1 MKYIVIFFLLVFP
14 LFSWGQKL
22 DLVFRGSFINVDEDK
37 KESGYKVEVFQEN
50 KLISS
55 STSSSNGNFNITVG
69 INQDSPFILKFR
81 KSGFVTKIMSFDFD
95 GANEE
100 DIPTGGEFFDP
111 FKIQVF
117 KEKENVDFTFLETS
131 PVASFY
137 WNKKKLIPELDKSQQ
152 EKISNEIKILLAQH
166 KNNNSVLDSNNQSSN
181 FSSDADA
188 QYKKILI
195 VAENKILLGEYEK
208 AIELINRAIKF
219 KPEDIRPKRLLDKI
233 NAIQLVNNKY
243 NNLINYG
250 DSLLKIENY
259 KEAKIKYNDAL
270 KLKPNE
276 TEPKIK
282 IKQVNDL
289 ISQIL
294 NSNKNNILYYDYLD
308 KANKKNKLKEYQS
321 ALVYYNKALSI
332 KPNDTLV
339 QSKILNIENILK
351 NDLTFEKKDTIKFN
365 KWKPITIQSLDLKE
379 LGDPLYDNSIIAGGG
394 LIQKS
399 SSDRFYMKSSKLRR
413 KKTFINKE
421 ETDRILSEIKS
432 NYSKSNQI
440 NLAKNLMVSSG
451 GDSDFNRQLQLT
463 INSLRKAQIA
473 LEIKDRIK
481 INFENGES
489 LAAQTTLDSI
499 KQESIL
505 DYSQRNNKHTDNM
518 DIMASYNTAQAKL
531 MSNDILN
538 NHDKNI
544 KSNQNI
550 SFMRSLSEKLDDNN
564 QNSQEN
570 NALINSLAYELASE
584 NNDDYNIQKFK
595 YIQNQSFIDNEMEIL
610 ENEMLSRLNDK
621 ENSIS
626 ILKEI
631 DDKVK
636 KMDARK
642 IEIEMSQN
650 YNVSSEISNVNNLP
664 KDQFKVPN
672 SLGKEY
678 PEGVSQ
684 ESFSRSDNN
693 GLVTTII
700 TRRIVVVNGHAD
712 VYIRTQTLNGITYTK
727 NGKPSLNHVWQKE
740 TQAAHLERHF

>member
-22 DLVFRGSFINVDEDK
+22 DLVFRGSFINVDEGK

-50 KLISS
+50 KLITSS
-55 STSSSNGNFNITVG
+55 NSSSNGKFNIPVG
-69 INQDSPFILKFR
+69 INQDIPFILKFS
-81 KSGFVTKIMSFDFD
+81 KSGFVTKIMSFDFR

-100 DIPTGGEFFDP
+100 DIPIGGDFFDP
-111 FKIQVF
+111 FQIEVF

-131 PVASFY
+131 PVAIFY
-137 WNKKKLIPELDKSQQ
+137 WNKNKMIPELDKSQQ
-152 EKISNEIKILLAQH
+152 EKVSNEIKTLLNQYK
-166 KNNNSVLDSNNQSSN
+166 KNNSELDSNNQLSN
-181 FSSDADA
+181 FSGDADA

-195 VAENKILLGEYEK
+195 VAENKISLGEYEK
-208 AIELINRAIKF
+208 ALELVNRAIKF

-233 NAIQLVNNKY
+233 NAIQMVNNKY
-243 NNLINYG
+243 FSLINYA
-250 DSLLKIENY
+250 DSLVENENY
-259 KEAKIKYNDAL
+259 KEAKKKYNDAL

-282 IKQVNDL
+282 IQKMNDL

-294 NSNKNNILYYDYLD
+294 NTNKKNILYYDYLD
-308 KANKKNKLKEYQS
+308 KANKKYNLKEYQS
-321 ALVYYNKALSI
+321 ALGYYNKALSV

-339 QSKILNIENILK
+339 QSKILNIENVLNKEIS
-351 NDLTFEKKDTIKFN
+351 FQKKDTIKID
-365 KWKPITIQSLDLKE
+365 KWKPITIQSLELKE
-379 LGDPLYDNSIIAGGG
+379 LGDPLYDNSIIAGGL

-399 SSDRFYMKSSKLRR
+399 SSDRFYMKHSKLRN
-413 KKTFINKE
+413 KKTLINKE
-421 ETDRILSEIKS
+421 ETDRILAEIKS
-432 NYSKSNQI
+432 NYAKSNQI
-440 NLAKNLMVSSG
+440 HLAKNNMITGV
-451 GDSDFNRQLQLT
+451 GDNDFNSQLKLT
-463 INSLRKAQIA
+463 INALRKAQIA

-505 DYSQRNNKHTDNM
+505 DYSQRNIKYTDNM
-518 DIMASYNTAQAKL
+518 NIMASYNNDQAKS
-531 MSNDILN
+531 MSEDILN
-538 NHDKNI
+538 NHEKNI
-544 KSNQNI
+544 NSDQNI
-550 SFMRSLSEKLDDNN
+550 SFMRNLSKKIDDNN

-570 NALINSLAYELASE
+570 NQLIKSLEYELASD
-584 NNDDYNIQKFK
+584 NNDDYNVQEFK

-610 ENEMLSRLNDK
+610 ENEMLSRLDYK

-631 DDKVK
+631 DDKVNE
-636 KMDARK
+636 MDARK
-642 IEIEMSQN
+642 IDLETSQN
-650 YNVSSEISNVNNLP
+650 YNVSSQISNVNNVP
-664 KDQFKVPN
+664 KDQLKVPN

-684 ESFSRSDNN
+684 ESFSKSDNN

>member
-1 MKYIVIFFLLVFP
+1 MKYIVIFLLVAFP
-14 LFSWGQKL
+14 IFLWGQKL
-22 DLVFRGSFINVDEDK
+22 DLVFRGSFINVDEQK
-37 KESGYKVEVFQEN
+37 KESGYKVEVFQEK

-69 INQDSPFILKFR
+69 INQDSPFILRFIKP
-81 KSGFVTKIMSFDFD
+81 GFVTKIMSFDFD

-100 DIPTGGEFFDP
+100 DIPVGGEFFDP
-111 FKIQVF
+111 FQIEVF

-137 WNKKKLIPELDKSQQ
+137 WNKKKMIPELDKSRQ
-152 EKISNEIKILLAQH
+152 EKISNEIKILLAQYK
-166 KNNNSVLDSNNQSSN
+166 KNNSELESNNKSSN

-188 QYKKILI
+188 QYKKILT

-243 NNLINYG
+243 FNLIKYG
-250 DSLLKIENY
+250 DSLLEIENY
-259 KEAKIKYNDAL
+259 KEAKTKYKDAL

-294 NSNKNNILYYDYLD
+294 NTNKKDILYYDYLD

-321 ALVYYNKALSI
+321 ALFYYNKALSI
-332 KPNDTLV
+332 RPDDTLL

-351 NDLTFEKKDTIKFN
+351 NDLTFEKKDSVKVN
-365 KWKPITIQSLDLKE
+365 KWKSITIQSLDLKE
-379 LGDPLYDNSIIAGGG
+379 LGDPLYDNSIIAGGL

-399 SSDRFYMKSSKLRR
+399 SSDRFYMKSSKLGR
-413 KKTFINKE
+413 KKSMINKE

-432 NYSKSNQI
+432 NFFNSNQI
-440 NLAKNLMVSSG
+440 NLAKNSTVSG
-451 GDSDFNRQLQLT
+451 GGDADFNSQLQLT

-505 DYSQRNNKHTDNM
+505 DYSQRNIKYTENM
-518 DIMASYNTAQAKL
+518 DIMASYNNAQAKL
-531 MSNDILN
+531 MSEDILN
-538 NHDKNI
+538 NYNKNI
-544 KSNQNI
+544 NSNQNI
-550 SFMRSLSEKLDDNN
+550 SFMSNLSDKLENN

-570 NALINSLAYELASE
+570 NALIKSLEYELASV
-584 NNDDYNIQKFK
+584 NNDEYNIQKFK

-610 ENEMLSRLNDK
+610 ENDMLSRLDDQEK
-621 ENSIS
+621 SIT

-631 DDKVK
+631 DQKVNK
-636 KMDARK
+636 LDAKRVDL
-642 IEIEMSQN
+642 ETNQN
-650 YNVSSEISNVNNLP
+650 YKVSSEISNINNLP
-664 KDQFKVPN
+664 KDQLKVPN

-684 ESFSRSDNN
+684 ESFSKSDNN

>member
-1 MKYIVIFFLLVFP
+1 MKYIVIFLLVAFP
-14 LFSWGQKL
+14 IFLWGQKL
-22 DLVFRGSFINVDEDK
+22 DLVFRGSFINVDEQK
-37 KESGYKVEVFQEN
+37 KESGYKVEVFQEK

-69 INQDSPFILKFR
+69 INQDSPFILRFIKP
-81 KSGFVTKIMSFDFD
+81 GFVTKIMSFDFD

-100 DIPTGGEFFDP
+100 DIPVGGEFFDP
-111 FKIQVF
+111 FQIEVF

-137 WNKKKLIPELDKSQQ
+137 WNKKKMIPELDKSRQ
-152 EKISNEIKILLAQH
+152 EKISNEIKILLAQYK
-166 KNNNSVLDSNNQSSN
+166 KNNSELESNNKSSN

-188 QYKKILI
+188 QYKKILT

-243 NNLINYG
+243 FNLIKYG
-250 DSLLKIENY
+250 DSLLEIENY
-259 KEAKIKYNDAL
+259 KEAKTKYKDAL

-294 NSNKNNILYYDYLD
+294 NTNKKDILYYDYLD

-321 ALVYYNKALSI
+321 ALFYYNKALSI
-332 KPNDTLV
+332 RPDDTLL

-351 NDLTFEKKDTIKFN
+351 NDLTFEKKDSVKVN
-365 KWKPITIQSLDLKE
+365 KWKSITIQSLDLKE
-379 LGDPLYDNSIIAGGG
+379 LGDPLYDNSIIAGGL

-399 SSDRFYMKSSKLRR
+399 SSDRFYMKSSKLGR
-413 KKTFINKE
+413 KKSMINKE

-432 NYSKSNQI
+432 NFFNSNQI
-440 NLAKNLMVSSG
+440 NLAKNSTVSG
-451 GDSDFNRQLQLT
+451 GGDADFNSQLQLT

-505 DYSQRNNKHTDNM
+505 DYSQRNINYTENM
-518 DIMASYNTAQAKL
+518 DIMASYNNAQAKL
-531 MSNDILN
+531 MSEDILN
-538 NHDKNI
+538 NYNKNI
-544 KSNQNI
+544 NSNQNI
-550 SFMRSLSEKLDDNN
+550 SFMSNLSDKLENN

-570 NALINSLAYELASE
+570 NALIKSLEYELASV
-584 NNDDYNIQKFK
+584 NNDEYNIQKFK

-610 ENEMLSRLNDK
+610 ENDMLSRLDDQEK
-621 ENSIS
+621 SIT

-631 DDKVK
+631 DQKVNK
-636 KMDARK
+636 LDAKRVDL
-642 IEIEMSQN
+642 ETNQN
-650 YNVSSEISNVNNLP
+650 YKVSSEISNINNLP
-664 KDQFKVPN
+664 KDQLKVPN

-684 ESFSRSDNN
+684 ESFSKSDNN

>member
-1 MKYIVIFFLLVFP
+1 MKYIVIFLLVVFP
-14 LFSWGQKL
+14 IFLWGQKL
-22 DLVFRGSFINVDEDK
+22 DLVFRGSFINVDEQK
-37 KESGYKVEVFQEN
+37 KESGYKVEVFQEK

-69 INQDSPFILKFR
+69 INQDSPFILRFIKP
-81 KSGFVTKIMSFDFD
+81 GFVTKIMSFDFD

-100 DIPTGGEFFDP
+100 DIPVGGEFFDP
-111 FKIQVF
+111 FQIEVF

-137 WNKKKLIPELDKSQQ
+137 WNKKKMIPELDKSRQ
-152 EKISNEIKILLAQH
+152 EKISNEIKILLAQYK
-166 KNNNSVLDSNNQSSN
+166 KNNSELESNNKSSN

-188 QYKKILI
+188 QYKKILT

-243 NNLINYG
+243 FNLIKYG
-250 DSLLKIENY
+250 DSLLEIENY
-259 KEAKIKYNDAL
+259 KEAKTKYKDAL

-294 NSNKNNILYYDYLD
+294 NTNKKDILYYDYLD

-321 ALVYYNKALSI
+321 ALFYYNKALSI
-332 KPNDTLV
+332 RPDDTLL

-351 NDLTFEKKDTIKFN
+351 NDLTFEKKDSVKVN
-365 KWKPITIQSLDLKE
+365 KWKSITIQSLDLKE
-379 LGDPLYDNSIIAGGG
+379 LGDPLYDNSIIAGGL

-399 SSDRFYMKSSKLRR
+399 SSDRFYMKSSKLGR
-413 KKTFINKE
+413 KKSMINKE

-432 NYSKSNQI
+432 NFFNSNQI
-440 NLAKNLMVSSG
+440 NLAKNSTVSG
-451 GDSDFNRQLQLT
+451 GGDADFNSQLQLT

-505 DYSQRNNKHTDNM
+505 DYSQRNINYTENM
-518 DIMASYNTAQAKL
+518 DIMASYNNAQAKL
-531 MSNDILN
+531 MSEDILN
-538 NHDKNI
+538 NHNKNI
-544 KSNQNI
+544 NSNQNI
-550 SFMRSLSEKLDDNN
+550 SFMSNLSDKLENN

-570 NALINSLAYELASE
+570 NALIKSLEYELASV
-584 NNDDYNIQKFK
+584 NNDEYNIQKFK

-610 ENEMLSRLNDK
+610 ENDMLSRLDDQEK
-621 ENSIS
+621 SIT

-631 DDKVK
+631 DQKVNK
-636 KMDARK
+636 LDAKRVDL
-642 IEIEMSQN
+642 ETNQN
-650 YNVSSEISNVNNLP
+650 YKVSSEISNINNLP
-664 KDQFKVPN
+664 KDQLKVPN

-684 ESFSRSDNN
+684 ESFSKSDNN